1 MYYKAFVAS
10 LLLFITLC
18 AFRCDKDSDYIGND
32 IYTAEV
38 KSINSCAKFYACVIT
53 NGDIDSDLV
62 DNNWEHEGRTYPKA
76 FVVRNNCV
84 FPSGIGEG
92 DSFQFRIVKKPVNN
106 DCIICNIA
114 IIGTP
119 SKSLDIEVVQ

>member
-38 KSINSCAKFYACVIT
+38 KSITSCAKFYACVIT

-62 DNNWEHEGRTYPKA
+62 DNNLEHGGRTYSKA
-76 FVVRNNCV
+76 FVVQNHCEFPTRLKTGESFRFRILKKQPRNNCQV
-84 FPSGIGEG
+84 CAIGILG
-92 DSFQFRIVKKPVNN
+92 
-106 DCIICNIA
+106 A
-114 IIGTP
+114 P
-119 SKSLDIEVVQ
+119 SKKLSVKVIQ